1 MIFTCCQNIYAIQ
14 MSVNVNIS
22 VLNDSCTADAE
33 CADLTDALCDTSSS
47 TKACKTRR
55 SFFTACN
62 WA

>member
-1 MIFTCCQNIYAIQ
+1 